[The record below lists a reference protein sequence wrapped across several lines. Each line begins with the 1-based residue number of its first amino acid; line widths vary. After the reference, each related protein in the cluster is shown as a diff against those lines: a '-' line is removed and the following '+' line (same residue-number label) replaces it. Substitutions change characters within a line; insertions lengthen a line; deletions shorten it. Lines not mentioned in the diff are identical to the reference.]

1 MPRCKWITARTVH
14 KTRADFPNIK
24 TSMGYIV
31 SLQHKVY
38 RGNKFSATL
47 IRNVNFISF
56 VEFFVIT
63 NYINSKLT
71 FHANK
76 LYRLYANGEKTF
88 GLREKTPLFHFNPIQ
103 DGGSKSLPTTTSF
116 SPATSTNIGISLQNF
131 LTFSFNTFA
140 TLVWNLRAITSASP
154 KLLSLTQDHPWKK
167 WFF

>member
-47 IRNVNFISF
+47 IRNMNFIFF
-56 VEFFVIT
+56 VDFLVIT

-71 FHANK
+71 FHANQH
-76 LYRLYANGEKTF
+76 YRLYANGEKTF
-88 GLREKTPLFHFNPIQ
+88 GLRFHFNPIQ

-116 SPATSTNIGISLQNF
+116 SPATSTNIGISLQNI
-131 LTFSFNTFA
+131 LTFSFNAFA
-140 TLVWNLRAITSASP
+140 TLVWNLNAVTSASP
-154 KLLSLTQDHPWKK
+154 KLSSLTQDHPSKK

>member
-1 MPRCKWITARTVH
+1 
-14 KTRADFPNIK
+14 
-24 TSMGYIV
+24 MGYIV

-88 GLREKTPLFHFNPIQ
+88 GLREKTPLFNFNPIQ
-103 DGGSKSLPTTTSF
+103 DGRSKSLPTTTSF

-140 TLVWNLRAITSASP
+140 TLV
-154 KLLSLTQDHPWKK
+154 
-167 WFF
+167 

>member
-1 MPRCKWITARTVH
+1 MPRCKWTTARTVH

-24 TSMGYIV
+24 TSMGYIM

-38 RGNKFSATL
+38 RGNKFSAAL

-56 VEFFVIT
+56 VDFLVIT

-76 LYRLYANGEKTF
+76 HYKLYMLLERKHS
-88 GLREKTPLFHFNPIQ
+88 PLFHFNPIQ

-131 LTFSFNTFA
+131 VTFSFNTFA
-140 TLVWNLRAITSASP
+140 TLVWNLKAVTSASP
-154 KLLSLTQDHPWKK
+154 KLLSLTQDHPSKN